1 MDKELGI
8 LIGGIFVGVVAAEI
22 MHKAWPG
29 GLNKLCAKVGKMTHA
44 AKEAFAEG
52 YRESLSTGE
61 PASASAEA

>member
-1 MDKELGI
+1 MDEKLGI

-29 GLNKLCAKVGKMTHA
+29 GLNKLCAKVGKLTHT

-52 YRESLSTGE
+52 YRESLGTSE
-61 PASASAEA
+61 PASAEA

>member
-1 MDKELGI
+1 MEKELGI

-29 GLNKLCAKVGKMTHA
+29 GLNKLGAKVGKMTHA

-52 YRESLSTGE
+52 YRESSGTSE
-61 PASASAEA
+61 PASAEA